1 MKTRNHQRGLTL
13 FGFFFIMFLIGFTAF
28 TTFKLFP
35 VYMENFTI
43 RSSLES
49 MEGETGKEYLGAIS
63 VRDAVNRRFGIN
75 NVTQVGLDDISIT
88 RDGQIYNV
96 DVDYEVRIPFISNI
110 SLVVSFTN
118 HAEVS
123 AR

>member
-49 MEGETGKEYLGAIS
+49 MEGETGKEYLGAIA

-75 NVTQVGLDDISIT
+75 NVTQVGLEDISIT
-88 RDGQIYNV
+88 RDGQVYNV

>member
-49 MEGETGKEYLGAIS
+49 MEGETGKEYLGAIA

-88 RDGQIYNV
+88 RDGQVYNV